1 LPSVFVFT
9 LGCPKNEADSDR
21 FLRCFRRA
29 GWGTAPGP
37 ESADVVLLN
46 TCAFIRPA
54 VEESLEALSSLM
66 AWKDGGPGRRI
77 IVAGCLPGRYGDD
90 GTGGLEDIELIV
102 GPGDTASI
110 ERWLGAGSGAPRH
123 APRKGEPSRFL
134 RIADGCSNRCAY
146 CTIPLIRG
154 GFVPVPADEIFAEA
168 AVLVSEGAAE
178 IGLVAQDSAMWSQD
192 GRGLTGLLEELSG
205 IYPQTWWRVY
215 YIHPAHFPE
224 GLVELMESR
233 PNIMPWVDMPVQHVS
248 PSVLA
253 RMGRPY
259 GPGEVRSILDRLDS
273 AGRRIAAR
281 ITVISG
287 YPGETDREA
296 EELVD
301 FLSGFGCI
309 RHLLVFPWYPE
320 EGTPECART
329 LQRGD
334 AVPDHVASG
343 RMSLLS
349 TLSEAILADWGER
362 LTGLEVTVLADTPD
376 EGHTEWDAPG
386 VDCRCVFTRPVAPGG
401 LVAGRIVSA
410 QGSDLVLDPADD
422 GKQASTARE
431 RR

>member
-1 LPSVFVFT
+1 LPSVLVLT
-9 LGCPKNEADSDR
+9 YGCPKNEADSDR

-29 GWGTAPGP
+29 GWGTAPGL
-37 ESADVVLLN
+37 ESADLVLLN

-54 VEESLEALSSLM
+54 VEESLEALSSLLV
-66 AWKDGGPGRRI
+66 WKDGAPGRRI
-77 IVAGCLPGRYGDD
+77 ILAGCLPGRYGDD
-90 GTGGLEDIELIV
+90 GTGGLEEIELV
-102 GPGDTASI
+102 AGPGDTAAI
-110 ERWLGAGSGAPRH
+110 ERWLGTGSGTSRTPAW
-123 APRKGEPSRFL
+123 KGAPSRYL

-154 GFVPVPADEIFAEA
+154 GFVPVPRDEILREA
-168 AVLVSEGAAE
+168 ALLSSEGAAE
-178 IGLVAQDSAMWSQD
+178 IGLVAQDSAMWNGD
-192 GRGLTGLLEELSG
+192 GTGLTGLLDELSSL
-205 IYPQTWWRVY
+205 YPRTWWRVY
-215 YIHPAHFPE
+215 YLHPAHFPD
-224 GLVELMESR
+224 GLVDLMESR
-233 PNIMPWVDMPVQHVS
+233 PNVMPYVDMPVQHVS
-248 PSVLA
+248 PAVLA

-273 AGRRIAAR
+273 ARRRIAAR

-296 EELVD
+296 DDLVA

-309 RHLLVFPWYPE
+309 RHLVAFPWYPE

-334 AVPDHVASG
+334 AVPDHVVSG
-343 RMSLLS
+343 RISLLT

-362 LTGLEVTVLADTPD
+362 LTGLTVTVLADTPD

-386 VDCRCVFTRPVAPGG
+386 VDCRCLFTGPVTPGG
-401 LVAGRIVSA
+401 RVTGRIVSSE
-410 QGSDLVLDPADD
+410 GSDLLLDTADD
-422 GKQASTARE
+422 GAQASTARE